1 MLLAGFH
8 PGRVY
13 DWFFELFIDAYD
25 WVMVPNVYGMSQ
37 FADGGMMSS
46 KPYISGSRYILKMS
60 DYQKGP
66 WGELWDALY
75 WRFLYVHW
83 DLFQKNPRMAPFISY
98 IVRIPEERRNQL
110 IQKAERYLDSIDACA
125 GMPPQPSEK

>member
-1 MLLAGFH
+1 GFH

-13 DWFFELFIDAYD
+13 VWFFELFIDAYD

-60 DYQKGP
+60 DYQKSP

-110 IQKAERYLDSIDACA
+110 IQKAERYLDSIDA
-125 GMPPQPSEK
+125 